1 MTATT
6 MSTTTVPA
14 ATATIT
20 STITTTT
27 TNNNTSTTVTA
38 TAAESVISVCNVLQ
52 NERPVASATSRS
64 NDGFEFV
71 VVKDEP
77 QDEVS
82 GAEED
87 GLDDITVSERNSF
100 VGQDQNLMTKRGEEK
115 SEKKRSE
122 NHRTFPETSLP
133 AVEVTDSSKQDM
145 SPAIQEPL
153 AGPSTSGKIL
163 PIAQSDVRPIGMH
176 KSGSLGLQRTVGK
189 FICKHCGNIFE
200 TFVEFELHVKT
211 HISEKPFTCPCGRSY
226 MHKGHL
232 KEHMLTHTDRKPHM
246 CTECGKSFAHKGDL
260 TIHMRIHT
268 GEKPY
273 SCTECGKSFVQGGQ
287 LKMHMR
293 THTGEKPYSCSVCGK
308 SFVQKHNMLD
318 HMFLHTGEKPYSC
331 TLCGRSFVQ
340 GCHLKDHMKTH
351 SGEKPHSCTFCG
363 KSFLQN
369 SDLRVHVRGHTGEKP
384 FSCTQC
390 GKNFAR
396 SGVLKRHMLTH
407 TGEKPYK
414 CAQCGKQYTQ
424 SSKLKRHMLIQHNK
438 KDSAPHPSKVIL
450 IPNLCNKDAVTLED
464 SNGESII
471 PDKIREN
478 TGPDSISKESIL
490 PH

>member
-1 MTATT
+1 MFNSHRRRV
-6 MSTTTVPA
+6 MSYEEEILKGDELSKEDCILEPEVIVTVKEEVKDGEDGG
-14 ATATIT
+14 
-20 STITTTT
+20 
-27 TNNNTSTTVTA
+27 N
-38 TAAESVISVCNVLQ
+38 SVIGTPRDN
-52 NERPVASATSRS
+52 ASSS
-64 NDGFEFV
+64 DENFEFV
-71 VVKDEP
+71 VVKNEP
-77 QDEVS
+77 EDSVS
-82 GAEED
+82 GGEED
-87 GLDDITVSERNSF
+87 GVSVEITERNAFDGSAQGLIF
-100 VGQDQNLMTKRGEEK
+100 QGERSKHKNAKFKSDQGHSVTRRMVGAAEIRGG
-115 SEKKRSE
+115 SQQTASHTVR
-122 NHRTFPETSLP
+122 
-133 AVEVTDSSKQDM
+133 
-145 SPAIQEPL
+145 EPL
-153 AGPSTSGKIL
+153 AGPSTSGADKIV
-163 PIAQSDVRPIGMH
+163 PASSQSDIKPVGMH
-176 KSGSLGLQRTVGK
+176 KSGSIGLQRTVGK

-211 HISEKPFTCPCGRSY
+211 HFSEKPFTCPCGRSY

-232 KEHMLTHTDRKPHM
+232 KEHMLTHTDRKPHV
-246 CTECGKSFAHKGDL
+246 CTQCGKSFAHKGDL
-260 TIHMRIHT
+260 TIHTRIHT

-351 SGEKPHSCTFCG
+351 SGEKPHSCSFCG

-369 SDLRVHVRGHTGEKP
+369 SDLRVHLRGHTGEKP
-384 FSCTQC
+384 FSCTEC

-414 CAQCGKQYTQ
+414 CALCGKEYTQ
-424 SSKLKRHMLIQHNK
+424 SSKLKRHMMIQHNK
-438 KDSAPHPSKVIL
+438 KEITPETPKVIL
-450 IPNLCNKDAVTLED
+450 LPSLCSREGLQND
-464 SNGESII
+464 SNTESSVS
-471 PDKIREN
+471 DKK
-478 TGPDSISKESIL
+478 DSNSKECIL

>member
-1 MTATT
+1 MKLGSCV
-6 MSTTTVPA
+6 MSYEEEILKADELGKEDCILEPEVIVTVKEEVKDGED
-14 ATATIT
+14 TG
-20 STITTTT
+20 S
-27 TNNNTSTTVTA
+27 
-38 TAAESVISVCNVLQ
+38 SV
-52 NERPVASATSRS
+52 SATPRDNAISS
-64 NDGFEFV
+64 NENFEFV

-77 QDEVS
+77 QDDIS
-82 GAEED
+82 GGEED
-87 GLDDITVSERNSF
+87 GLSIEITEGNALGASEHGLISQQGKTCEDDQVKSNKGNSVPQSM
-100 VGQDQNLMTKRGEEK
+100 VGAAEMHDGSQQTAPQTIE
-115 SEKKRSE
+115 
-122 NHRTFPETSLP
+122 
-133 AVEVTDSSKQDM
+133 
-145 SPAIQEPL
+145 EPL
-153 AGPSTSGKIL
+153 AGPSTSGVEKMI
-163 PIAQSDVRPIGMH
+163 PEISQNDIKPVGMH
-176 KSGSLGLQRTVGK
+176 KSSSIGLKRTIGK

-200 TFVEFELHVKT
+200 TFVEFEVHVKT

-232 KEHMLTHTDRKPHM
+232 KEHMLTHTDRKPHI
-246 CTECGKSFAHKGDL
+246 CSECGKSFAHKGDL

-351 SGEKPHSCTFCG
+351 SGEKPHSCSFCG

-414 CAQCGKQYTQ
+414 CSLCGKQYTQ
-424 SSKLKRHMLIQHNK
+424 SSKLKRHMMILHNK
-438 KDSAPHPSKVIL
+438 KEITSETPKVIL
-450 IPNLCNKDAVTLED
+450 LPSLCNREEIQHED
-464 SNGESII
+464 SNGESVI
-471 PDKIREN
+471 PDRK
-478 TGPDSISKESIL
+478 DSISKECIL